1 MSVIGPQTAAKLYVM
16 NTLMGGHARSVNFTL
31 GGVTVRSSMFQH
43 VALAIGKGKIG
54 VIYVPSMAGEA
65 EYYSGNKAVLG
76 WNPADWR
83 APNTMM
89 LGFTSNTDPRNS
101 ALVIH
106 EAVHAGFDME
116 KRSMNLMTSEAV
128 AYVAQAM
135 YFFRVWGWNYNLDS
149 DPILGPAT
157 KIAKALNKKLTP
169 NSADVI
175 DLRDAILADPHYSS
189 KDMMNW
195 QAVCNGV

>member
-1 MSVIGPQTAAKLYVM
+1 MSVIDPHTAAKLYVM
-16 NTLMGGHARSVNFTL
+16 NTLRGGHAKSVNFTL
-31 GGVTVRSSMFQH
+31 GGVTVRSSMFLD

-83 APNTMM
+83 APNTLM

-116 KRSMNLMTSEAV
+116 KRPMNHMTSEAV

-135 YFFRVWGWNYNLDS
+135 YFLRVWGWNYSLKS

-157 KIAKALNKKLTP
+157 SIAKALNGQTAP
-169 NSADVI
+169 SAADVTS
-175 DLRDAILADPHYSS
+175 LRDAILADPHYSS
-189 KDMMNW
+189 KDMMNG
-195 QAVCNGV
+195 QAVFNGV